1 MSSSQQHAAFVV
13 YRGKTPGVY
22 YSQEECQQQTEGNP
36 KSKFQAFARAYDAEL
51 AWSEWQRK
59 LYVKLGASTFL
70 QQTAPKARPRLEAA
84 YVPPPRTYSAPLSQ
98 EPVLKYEAHIGRG
111 VKREPLEE
119 MLPGRTNPGKV
130 TYAQPAT
137 DLYTAYKWK
146 HQYPSYQPNPASSS
160 LPQNTI
166 NDKFEGSSPL
176 PKHDPLPFGQIPN
189 YNTPPPSSS
198 PPIPPYKRPAVC
210 IEISDDEEE
219 MPSKRAKVA
228 DEYRESVLTAE
239 ERFELRQLDR
249 HRVTK
254 RDEEVEPKIEL
265 TPEQDKVVNL
275 ALRKSNIFMTG
286 AAGSGKTVTLKEI
299 LKRIRK
305 RKKGG
310 NVEVVAPTGIAAL
323 PLDGKTTYSF
333 AGVSIA
339 HLSYGNID

>member
-1 MSSSQQHAAFVV
+1 
-13 YRGKTPGVY
+13 
-22 YSQEECQQQTEGNP
+22 
-36 KSKFQAFARAYDAEL
+36 
-51 AWSEWQRK
+51 
-59 LYVKLGASTFL
+59 
-70 QQTAPKARPRLEAA
+70 
-84 YVPPPRTYSAPLSQ
+84 
-98 EPVLKYEAHIGRG
+98 
-111 VKREPLEE
+111 

-130 TYAQPAT
+130 TYAQPAM
-137 DLYTAYKWK
+137 DLYTAYKSK
-146 HQYPSYQPNPASSS
+146 HEYPSYQSNLASSS
-160 LPQNTI
+160 LPQNTL
-166 NDKFEGSSPL
+166 NDKFQGSSPL
-176 PKHDPLPFGQIPN
+176 PKHEPLPFGQTPS

-198 PPIPPYKRPAVC
+198 PPISSYKRPAVC

-339 HLSYGNID
+339 PI